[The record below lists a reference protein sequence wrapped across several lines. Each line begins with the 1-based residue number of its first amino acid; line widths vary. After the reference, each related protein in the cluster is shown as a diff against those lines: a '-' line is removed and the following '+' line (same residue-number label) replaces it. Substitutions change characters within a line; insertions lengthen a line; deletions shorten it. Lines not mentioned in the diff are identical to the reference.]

1 MNKRL
6 KKDLIILRRRNY
18 FDNNFHGWY
27 LLFWLLFTTVSTAGL
42 ILAFL
47 LNFSAQNK
55 VSAQAKSLE
64 QEHDSSVPEL
74 FIDNSL
80 ISEQKS
86 IVSQVQSPNQIN
98 LDFQVTKKVEVKTEA
113 QITLKNKQL
122 IPSPSFAPKQKK
134 QEVLIFAPKQSIK
147 IPFASNT
154 SINLPLV
161 KSNNNSDSTQ
171 HWNNRFNKP
180 LKIAQNQPEGL
191 PPVSEE
197 KELEGIELSLSDVI
211 ILAVQNNREIKN
223 AYLDRIIDR
232 KDLEV
237 AEDTFVPN
245 FTPQLTVSFERDRA
259 GSSSTVN
266 RQIDG
271 GATVS
276 MAIPTGADIELEWT
290 GLGNLQDT
298 DNFGISN
305 NEDILSQDFELSFNQ
320 PLLRGFGIDVNTAPI
335 KIARL
340 NEQINIFE
348 LKSTLIDTVTQAIQA
363 YRSLLQA
370 QENLK
375 IQQLSLETTR
385 RQLEVIQALI
395 EAGRRARS
403 ELVQSETN
411 IANRQVSLLSAQN
424 QLEEARLN
432 LIEILDLDNN
442 FQIIA
447 SEIPNIEQDIALDQ
461 ERLGQVALANNP
473 EYLQS
478 VKRVEIA
485 QLDLL
490 LAEDEKRWDLGV
502 NFTYGLNSSNTD
514 NDDTNNWRAGLTL
527 TREFGDL
534 QREQAVER
542 AEVDLKITNN
552 ELIEARESLT
562 IELKN
567 RLRDVEFNFK
577 QVELASRAREL
588 SEQQLANEREK
599 LKLGVRGTRIIDIV
613 DFENDLVTAK
623 NQEVNAIINYFNAIT
638 LLEQTLGTTLESW
651 NIEIQEDSL

>member
-6 KKDLIILRRRNY
+6 KEDLIFLRQRNY
-18 FDNNFHGWY
+18 LGNNFHSWY
-27 LLFWLLFTTVSTAGL
+27 LLLWLLLTTLSTTGL
-42 ILAFL
+42 ILVFL
-47 LNFSAQNK
+47 LNWSAQNK
-55 VSAQAKSLE
+55 VSAQAQSLAKE
-64 QEHDSSVPEL
+64 TDISIPEL
-74 FIDNSL
+74 FTDNSL
-80 ISEQKS
+80 NSEQKS
-86 IVSQVQSPNQIN
+86 IVPQVQSTKKIN
-98 LDFQVTKKVEVKTEA
+98 LDFQVKTEA
-113 QITLKNKQL
+113 QIASQTQQL
-122 IPSPSFAPKQKK
+122 TPSPSFAPKQKK
-134 QEVLIFAPKQSIK
+134 KEVLILAPKQSRK
-147 IPFASNT
+147 IPFASNNST
-154 SINLPLV
+154 NLPSV
-161 KSNNNSDSTQ
+161 NSNNNSESIQ
-171 HWNNRFNKP
+171 PWHNRFNKP
-180 LKIAQNQPEGL
+180 LKIAQNQPEEL

-197 KELEGIELSLSDVI
+197 EEIEGIELSLSDVI

-223 AYLDRIIDR
+223 AYLDRIIQR

-237 AEDTFVPN
+237 EEDAFVPN
-245 FTPQLTVSFERDRA
+245 FTPQLTVSFDRDRA
-259 GSSSTVN
+259 GSNSTFN

-290 GLGNLQDT
+290 GLGNLQDS

-305 NEDILSQDFELSFNQ
+305 NEDIISQDLELSFNQ

-340 NEQINIFE
+340 NEEINIFE
-348 LKSTLIDTVTQAIQA
+348 LKSTLIDTVTEAIQA

-432 LIEILDLDNN
+432 LIEILDLDRNL
-442 FQIIA
+442 QIIA
-447 SEIPNIEQDIALDQ
+447 SEIPDIEQNIALDK
-461 ERLGQVALANNP
+461 ERLGQVALAKNP
-473 EYLQS
+473 EFLQS

-490 LAEDEKRWDLGV
+490 LAEDEERWDLGI
-502 NFTYGLNSSNTD
+502 NFTYGLNSSNTN

-534 QREQAVER
+534 EREQAVER
-542 AEVDLKITNN
+542 AQVDLKITNN
-552 ELIEARESLT
+552 EFIEARESLA
-562 IELKN
+562 IELNN
-567 RLRDVEFNFK
+567 RLRDVEFNLK
-577 QVELASRAREL
+577 QVEIARRAREL

-613 DFENDLVTAK
+613 NFENDLVEAK
-623 NQEVNAIINYFNAIT
+623 NQEVNAIIDYFNAIT

-651 NIEIQEDSL
+651 NIEIQEDTLNRR